1 LALDR
6 QDIEKRDFPIGRRG
20 YETEAVDAHLR
31 VIAVEIESLKQQQAA
46 PAQGAESLA
55 TVASEQVR
63 AIVEAAETSAAGI
76 KRDAEDEA
84 RTIRQDA
91 ADEAER
97 TRSEA
102 ASQAREHVAKVSEGT
117 AVMLQRVDAMES
129 ELGALVESLR
139 TGANRLTADLA
150 LLQGDMGELRA
161 TGAGAEQVEMAPEA
175 PVSEPEPVAEAPSAE
190 PAIVPRPEVAAEP
203 DVEPEP
209 EVEPEAES
217 EPEADQET
225 ATVEPVAEAETE
237 PEAAADT
244 SAGDDAEGARLI
256 ALNMALNGTP
266 REETD
271 RYLAEN
277 FSLANRDAL
286 LDEVYARIG

>member
-20 YETEAVDAHLR
+20 YETEAVDAHLQ
-31 VIAVEIESLKQQQAA
+31 VIAVEIETLKQQQTA

-84 RTIRQDA
+84 RKIRQDA

-97 TRSEA
+97 ARSDA

-161 TGAGAEQVEMAPEA
+161 TGTAGGQPDVAPQLA
-175 PVSEPEPVAEAPSAE
+175 VSEPEPEPEPVGEAPAIEAE
-190 PAIVPRPEVAAEP
+190 PAPEPAI
-203 DVEPEP
+203 EPEP
-209 EVEPEAES
+209 EPEAEQDTTS
-217 EPEADQET
+217 
-225 ATVEPVAEAETE
+225 VEPVAEADAPAEAE
-237 PEAAADT
+237 PEPAADT

-277 FSLANRDAL
+277 FNLANREAL

>member
-31 VIAVEIESLKQQQAA
+31 VIAVEIESFKQQQAA

-225 ATVEPVAEAETE
+225 ATVEPVAEAEAE

>member
-1 LALDR
+1 MALDR

-31 VIAVEIESLKQQQAA
+31 VIAVEIDTLKQQQAA

-97 TRSEA
+97 ARSEA

-161 TGAGAEQVEMAPEA
+161 TGAAPEPVEVA
-175 PVSEPEPVAEAPSAE
+175 PEPAVSEPEPVSEAPAIEAE
-190 PAIVPRPEVAAEP
+190 PAPEPAAE
-203 DVEPEP
+203 VEPEP
-209 EVEPEAES
+209 EAAPEPEAEQDTTS
-217 EPEADQET
+217 
-225 ATVEPVAEAETE
+225 VEPVAEAEAPAEAE
-237 PEAAADT
+237 PEPAADT

-277 FSLANRDAL
+277 FNLANRDAL

>member
-1 LALDR
+1 MGEVRGLALGR

-31 VIAVEIESLKQQQAA
+31 VIAVEIETLKQEQAA
-46 PAQGAESLA
+46 PSQGAESLA

-84 RTIRQDA
+84 RQIRQEA

-97 TRSEA
+97 ARSDA

-161 TGAGAEQVEMAPEA
+161 TGA
-175 PVSEPEPVAEAPSAE
+175 SA
-190 PAIVPRPEVAAEP
+190 
-203 DVEPEP
+203 
-209 EVEPEAES
+209 
-217 EPEADQET
+217 
-225 ATVEPVAEAETE
+225 
-237 PEAAADT
+237 
-244 SAGDDAEGARLI
+244 
-256 ALNMALNGTP
+256 
-266 REETD
+266 
-271 RYLAEN
+271 
-277 FSLANRDAL
+277 
-286 LDEVYARIG
+286 

>member
-1 LALDR
+1 MGEVRGLALGR

-31 VIAVEIESLKQQQAA
+31 VIAVEIETLKQEQAA
-46 PAQGAESLA
+46 PSQGAESLA

-84 RTIRQDA
+84 RQIRQEA

-97 TRSEA
+97 ARSDA

-161 TGAGAEQVEMAPEA
+161 TGAAPEPQEVA
-175 PVSEPEPVAEAPSAE
+175 PEPAVSEPEPEPEPISEAPAIEAE
-190 PAIVPRPEVAAEP
+190 PAPEPAAEL
-203 DVEPEP
+203 EPEP
-209 EVEPEAES
+209 EAAPEP
-217 EPEADQET
+217 
-225 ATVEPVAEAETE
+225 
-237 PEAAADT
+237 
-244 SAGDDAEGARLI
+244 
-256 ALNMALNGTP
+256 
-266 REETD
+266 
-271 RYLAEN
+271 
-277 FSLANRDAL
+277 
-286 LDEVYARIG
+286 